1 MNFERHSPGYKHT
14 SSSGGTVTYTATGFI
29 HTAGKRYAG
38 ESGTVDEKF
47 DSDGNRIIKRG
58 TGQPRKTDI
67 TVNVEI
73 WPINKVT
80 VNVENY

>member
-47 DSDGNRIIKRG
+47 DSDGKRVTKRG
-58 TGQPRKTDI
+58 RPKKTDI
-67 TVNVEI
+67 TVN
-73 WPINKVT
+73 INL
-80 VNVENY
+80 